1 MNKSEHG
8 GTPRKPGPGRPSL
21 PMPEPIPDSLE
32 NVLEALVGSPPV
44 KPDEWDYLK
53 KGGQGDE

>member
-1 MNKSEHG
+1 MKQ
-8 GTPRKPGPGRPSL
+8 TDPPRKPGRPPL
-21 PMPEPIPDSLE
+21 PMPEQIPDTLE

-53 KGGQGDE
+53 KGGPDERDIS